1 LAARTVSG
9 LLDGK
14 GLKIGIVVSRFND
27 FIVER
32 LLAGAMDGLVRHG
45 VADKDIT
52 IARVPGSLEI
62 PVAAQKMARS
72 KRFDAILCLGCVIR
86 GETIHYEQVCSE
98 VARGVARSSLDSGVP
113 VIFGVLTTENL
124 QQAIE
129 RAGAKGGNR
138 GWDAAEAAI
147 EMVSLLRGLES

>member
-1 LAARTVSG
+1 VTGRIVTG
-9 LLDGK
+9 QLDGK
-14 GLKIGIVVSRFND
+14 GLKIGVVVSRFND

-32 LLAGAMDGLVRHG
+32 LLAGAVDGLVRHG

-62 PVAAQKMARS
+62 PLAAQKMARS
-72 KRFDAILCLGCVIR
+72 KRFDAVICLGCVIR
-86 GETIHYEQVCSE
+86 GETSHYEQVCAE
-98 VARGVARSSLDSGVP
+98 VTRGVARAALDSGVP
-113 VIFGVLTTENL
+113 VTFGVLTTENL

-147 EMVSLLRGLES
+147 EMVSLLKGLE

>member
-1 LAARTVSG
+1 MTARIVTG
-9 LLDGK
+9 QLDGK
-14 GLKIGIVVSRFND
+14 GLKIGVVVSRFND

-32 LLAGAMDGLVRHG
+32 LLAGAIDGLARHG

-52 IARVPGSLEI
+52 VARVPGSLEI
-62 PVAAQKMARS
+62 PLAAQKMARS
-72 KRFDAILCLGCVIR
+72 KRFDAVICLGCVIR
-86 GETIHYEQVCSE
+86 GETSHYEQVCSE
-98 VARGVARSSLDSGVP
+98 VARGVARAALDSGVP
-113 VIFGVLTTENL
+113 VTFGVLTTENL

-147 EMVSLLRGLES
+147 EMVSLLKGLE

>member
-1 LAARTVSG
+1 VTARIVTG
-9 LLDGK
+9 QLDGK
-14 GLKIGIVVSRFND
+14 GLKIGVVVSRFND

-32 LLAGAMDGLVRHG
+32 LLAGAIDGLARHG

-52 IARVPGSLEI
+52 VARVPGSLEI
-62 PVAAQKMARS
+62 PLAAQKMARS
-72 KRFDAILCLGCVIR
+72 KRFDAVICLGCVIR
-86 GETIHYEQVCSE
+86 GETSHYEQVCSE
-98 VARGVARSSLDSGVP
+98 VARGVARAALDSGVP
-113 VIFGVLTTENL
+113 VTFGVLTTENL

-147 EMVSLLRGLES
+147 EMVSLLKGLE